1 MRSSSLL
8 LLLLLLTS
16 SMVVVGPWF
25 GALAWSTVA
34 AAEAAATAADD
45 CDRDRSVGDKVD
57 VDVNEE
63 MLPLLLL
70 LLEAVFETGID
81 LVATN
86 KFTAA

>member
-34 AAEAAATAADD
+34 GAEAAATAADD

-57 VDVNEE
+57 VNEE

-70 LLEAVFETGID
+70 LLLLFEVFETGID

-86 KFTAA
+86 KFTA